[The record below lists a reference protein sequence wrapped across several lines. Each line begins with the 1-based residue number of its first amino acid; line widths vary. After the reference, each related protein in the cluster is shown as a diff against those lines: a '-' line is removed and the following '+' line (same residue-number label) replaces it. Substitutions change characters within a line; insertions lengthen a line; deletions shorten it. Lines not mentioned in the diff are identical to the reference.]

1 MRVLVTGA
9 YGLIGAA
16 CLTRLHRDG
25 HGLIGAGRKIDEAR
39 RRFPFAAW
47 RVADFDRLTTPE
59 SWTDILAGVDAV
71 VNCVGVLQDGVRDDV
86 RRVQL
91 DATAAL
97 FEACARAGVRRVV
110 HISAVGAQAEAPTA
124 FARTKAS
131 AEERLAQLD
140 LDWAILRPALV
151 LAPAAYG
158 GTALLRAL
166 AAMPGVILLSQPQS
180 RMQIVSVEDVADA
193 VASCLSSN
201 AATGVRWDIA
211 HPQMLSL
218 AETVAAMRQ
227 WLGLAPARIV
237 AVPAALGHAVARIAD
252 LLGWLGWR
260 APLRTAALAQLDAGV
275 VGDPRA
281 WIAARGRA
289 PMSLAD
295 ILAARSANV
304 QERWFARVYLVKP
317 LAIGGLALFW
327 IATGLIALGPS
338 RAAAVAVLTDRGVS
352 SAAATVIALGGALVD
367 IALGLAVAVRRFTRA
382 ALIGMLVVTG
392 IYLLGASALLPALW
406 LDPLGPLVKTLPLV
420 LAVLFTLAILDE
432 R

>member
-9 YGLIGAA
+9 YGLIGTA
-16 CLTRLHRDG
+16 CLSRLHRDG
-25 HGLIGAGRKIDEAR
+25 HALIGAGRKIDDAQ
-39 RRFPFAAW
+39 RRFAFAEW
-47 RVADFDRLTTPE
+47 RLADFDHLVTPE
-59 SWTDILAGVDAV
+59 AWKDVLAGVDAV

-91 DATAAL
+91 DATVAL

-110 HISAVGAQAEAPTA
+110 HISAVGAEAAAPTE

-131 AEERLAQLD
+131 AEEHLAQLD

-166 AAMPGVILLSQPQS
+166 AAMPGVILLSQPGS
-180 RMQIVSVEDVADA
+180 RLQVVSVEDVADA
-193 VASCLSSN
+193 VASCLSAS
-201 AATGVRWDIA
+201 ATKGTRWDIA
-211 HPQMLSL
+211 HPQILSL
-218 AETVAAMRQ
+218 GETVVALRQ

-237 AVPAALGHAVARIAD
+237 AVPAAVGRAVARVAD

-260 APLRTAALAQLDAGV
+260 APLRTAALAQLSAGV
-275 VGDPRA
+275 TGDPTS
-281 WIAARGRA
+281 WIATRGRA

-295 ILAARSANV
+295 ILAARPASV

-317 LAIGGLALFW
+317 LAIAGLALFW
-327 IATGLIALGPS
+327 IATGLITVGPS
-338 RAAAVAVLTDRGVS
+338 RAAAIAVLTDRGVA
-352 SAAATVIALGGALVD
+352 SAFATAIALGGAVVD
-367 IALGLAVAVRRFTRA
+367 IVLGLAVAVRRFTRV

-392 IYLLGASALLPALW
+392 LYLLGASVLLPALW
-406 LDPLGPLVKTLPLV
+406 LDPLGSLVKTLPLV